1 MGGTDVHVALTDH
14 PLRKRKQAHF
24 STNVK
29 GSRSLAPAP
38 SKEDTLSR
46 VEGER
51 ELKTRLDL
59 FDTFSFPSAETGSSR
74 PDESVLWG
82 R

>member
-1 MGGTDVHVALTDH
+1 MIYGRYQHPQLRRALAVIDH
-14 PLRKRKQAHF
+14 PMIEQAHF
-24 STNVK
+24 STNVR

-38 SKEDTLSR
+38 SKEDTL
-46 VEGER
+46 EGER

-59 FDTFSFPSAETGSSR
+59 FDTFSAS
-74 PDESVLWG
+74 PDEDWG